1 MTQICRSVRATTRV
15 RTYEGKDKPCPYD
28 DTDDEKEALMRT
40 FLRWLIVLALPAVL
54 IVGAVRALTWPW
66 FPAWEY
72 SRAGFPPDT
81 YGMPA
86 EERLWLARECVTFL
100 NLPADLERLGRLQLE
115 DGSAAFNSRELEH
128 MADVKRVY
136 DQLTSG
142 ALLAL
147 VMMIAAG
154 WSLRQR
160 GAGAAAW
167 GALSDGGL
175 LTLLALL
182 GVGGLMLT
190 SWDTFFVGLHGLFF
204 TEGTWRFFYSDT
216 LIRLFPVRF
225 WQDAG
230 LWVAGT
236 VAVTAFIL
244 ALAGRVV
251 QRRLTGVELPNV
263 PVS

>member
-1 MTQICRSVRATTRV
+1 
-15 RTYEGKDKPCPYD
+15 
-28 DTDDEKEALMRT
+28 MRT
-40 FLRWLIVLALPAVL
+40 FLRWLLVLALPVIL

-66 FPAWEY
+66 LPAWEY

-100 NLPADLERLGRLQLE
+100 NLPADLERLGRLRLE
-115 DGSAAFNSRELEH
+115 DGSAAFNSRELDH

-154 WSLRQR
+154 WSLRRR
-160 GAGAAAW
+160 GEAAALW

-204 TEGTWRFFYSDT
+204 TEGTWRFLYTDT

-230 LWVAGT
+230 ILVAGT
-236 VAVTAFIL
+236 VAVMAFVL
-244 ALAGRVV
+244 ALIGRVA
-251 QRRLTGVELPNV
+251 QRRLTRVAPPNV
-263 PVS
+263 PAS

>member
-1 MTQICRSVRATTRV
+1 
-15 RTYEGKDKPCPYD
+15 
-28 DTDDEKEALMRT
+28 MRT
-40 FLRWLIVLALPAVL
+40 LLRWLIVLALPVVL

-100 NLPADLERLGRLQLE
+100 NLPTDLERLGRLQLE
-115 DGSAAFNSRELEH
+115 DGSTAFNSRELEH
-128 MADVKRVY
+128 LADVKRVY
-136 DQLTSG
+136 DRFTSG

-154 WSLRQR
+154 WSLWRR
-160 GAGAAAW
+160 GEIAALW

-190 SWDTFFVGLHGLFF
+190 SWDAFFVGLHDLFF

-230 LWVAGT
+230 LWVSGA
-236 VAVTAFIL
+236 VAVMAFVL
-244 ALAGRVV
+244 ALVGRAA
-251 QRRLTGVELPNV
+251 QRRLTRVEPPNTS
-263 PVS
+263 PSPAS

>member
-1 MTQICRSVRATTRV
+1 
-15 RTYEGKDKPCPYD
+15 
-28 DTDDEKEALMRT
+28 MRT
-40 FLRWLIVLALPAVL
+40 FLRWLLVLALPVVL
-54 IVGAVRALTWPW
+54 IVGVVRALTWPW
-66 FPAWEY
+66 LPAWEY

-115 DGSAAFNSRELEH
+115 DGSVAFNSRELEH
-128 MADVKRVY
+128 LADVKWVY
-136 DQLTSG
+136 NRLTSG

-147 VMMIAAG
+147 VLMIAAG
-154 WSLRQR
+154 WSLRRR
-160 GAGAAAW
+160 GEVATLW

-204 TEGTWRFFYSDT
+204 AEGTWRFFYTDT
-216 LIRLFPVRF
+216 LIRLFPMRL

-230 LWVAGT
+230 ILVAGT
-236 VAVTAFIL
+236 VAVMAFIL
-244 ALAGRVV
+244 ALVGRVA
-251 QRRLTGVELPNV
+251 QRRLTRGEPPNTS
-263 PVS
+263 PSPAS